1 MGRSALLLIN
11 RDKPEAEQAASLV
24 RGLIERHGTL
34 VGEAEAE
41 VGDGQPASKDPPD
54 LLVTLG
60 GDGTLLLQARR
71 FIDMPGG
78 PGGAPLLGVNLGRL
92 GFLAEYDL
100 VSLQRHAERLFGG
113 GEIET
118 RGVLVIDLA
127 VQRAG
132 AIVHQDVA
140 INELVITAGPPF
152 RMVDLA
158 LSIDGHEG
166 PGIGGDGLIV
176 STPTGS
182 TAHNVSAGGPI
193 LEPHVEAM
201 VITPIAAH
209 SLSFRPIV
217 VDGAAEIAI
226 DAIRVNDE
234 DSAGTT
240 LVADGQRQ
248 VRLQAGDRVIARRR
262 AEPVRFVTNPDSN
275 YWHTLIDKM
284 RWAEPPRWRPQGG

>member
-1 MGRSALLLIN
+1 MGRSALLLVN
-11 RDKPEAEQAASLV
+11 RDKPEAERAAARV
-24 RGLIERHGTL
+24 RALIERYGKL
-34 VGEAEAE
+34 VGEAEAAAE
-41 VGDGQPASKDPPD
+41 GGAAQPADGARPD
-54 LLVTLG
+54 LLITLG

-71 FIDMPGG
+71 FIDSP
-78 PGGAPLLGVNLGRL
+78 APLLGVNLGRL
-92 GFLAEYDL
+92 GFLAEYDME
-100 VSLQRHAERLFGG
+100 SLERHAERLFGG
-113 GEIET
+113 GELHT
-118 RGVLVIDLA
+118 RGVLVIELE
-127 VQRAG
+127 VRRG
-132 AIVHQDVA
+132 GKAIHRDVA

-152 RMVDLA
+152 RMIDLA

-193 LEPHVEAM
+193 LEPHVDAM

-226 DAIRVNDE
+226 DAIRINE
-234 DSAGTT
+234 ADSAGTT

-248 VRLQAGDRVIARRR
+248 VRLRAADRIIARRR
-262 AEPVRFVTNPDSN
+262 PEPVRFVTNPDSS
-275 YWHTLIDKM
+275 YWRTLIDKM
-284 RWAEPPRWRPQGG
+284 RWAEPPRWRPKG

>member
-1 MGRSALLLIN
+1 
-11 RDKPEAEQAASLV
+11 
-24 RGLIERHGTL
+24 
-34 VGEAEAE
+34 
-41 VGDGQPASKDPPD
+41 
-54 LLVTLG
+54 
-60 GDGTLLLQARR
+60 
-71 FIDMPGG
+71 
-78 PGGAPLLGVNLGRL
+78 GVNLGRL

-100 VSLQRHAERLFGG
+100 VSLQRHAERLFGD

-118 RGVLVIDLA
+118 RGVLVLELEVLRDGA
-127 VQRAG
+127 VAHR
-132 AIVHQDVA
+132 DVA
-140 INELVITAGPPF
+140 INEMVITAGPPF
-152 RMVDLA
+152 RMVELA
-158 LSIDGHEG
+158 LSIDGHDG
-166 PGIGGDGLIV
+166 PSIGGDGVIV

-193 LEPHVEAM
+193 LEPHVSAM

-226 DAIRVNDE
+226 DALRTNDA

-248 VRLQAGDRVIARRR
+248 VRLLTGDRVIARRR
-262 AEPVRFVTNPDSN
+262 AQPVRFVTNPDSN

-284 RWAEPPRWRPQGG
+284 RWAESPRWRPQG

>member
-1 MGRSALLLIN
+1 MGRSALLLVN
-11 RDKPEAEQAASLV
+11 RDKPEAEQAAARV
-24 RGLIERHGTL
+24 RALIGRYGKL
-34 VGEAEAE
+34 LGEAEAE
-41 VGDGQPASKDPPD
+41 AGGGAAQPADGAGPD

-71 FIDMPGG
+71 FIDSP
-78 PGGAPLLGVNLGRL
+78 APLLGVNLGRL
-92 GFLAEYDL
+92 GFLAEYDMQ
-100 VSLQRHAERLFGG
+100 SLERHAERLFGG
-113 GEIET
+113 GELQT
-118 RGVLVIDLA
+118 RGVLVIELE
-127 VQRAG
+127 VRRG
-132 AIVHQDVA
+132 GKVIHRDVA
-140 INELVITAGPPF
+140 INELVVTAGPPF
-152 RMVDLA
+152 RMIDLA

-193 LEPHVEAM
+193 LEPHVDAI

-226 DAIRVNDE
+226 DAIRINDA

-262 AEPVRFVTNPDSN
+262 TEPVRFVTNPDSS
-275 YWHTLIDKM
+275 YWRTLIDKM
-284 RWAEPPRWRPQGG
+284 RWAEPPRWRPKP

>member
-1 MGRSALLLIN
+1 MGRSALLLVN
-11 RDKPEAEQAASLV
+11 RDKPEAEQAVSLV
-24 RGLIERHGTL
+24 RGLIERHGKL
-34 VGEAEAE
+34 VGEAEADAGA
-41 VGDGQPASKDPPD
+41 VQPSGAGAQPD

-71 FIDMPGG
+71 FIDS

-118 RGVLVIDLA
+118 RGVLVLELEVVRGDA
-127 VQRAG
+127 V
-132 AIVHQDVA
+132 VHRDVA

-152 RMVDLA
+152 RMVELA
-158 LSIDGHEG
+158 LSIDGHDG
-166 PGIGGDGLIV
+166 PSIGGDGVIV

-193 LEPHVEAM
+193 LEPHVNAM

-226 DAIRVNDE
+226 DALRTNDA
-234 DSAGTT
+234 DSSGTT

-248 VRLQAGDRVIARRR
+248 TRLRAGDRIIARRR
-262 AEPVRFVTNPDSN
+262 ARPVRFVTNPDSN

-284 RWAEPPRWRPQGG
+284 RWAEPPRWRPQG